1 NAFLDGSWLE
11 RWKLTCQQR
20 VKVGALSPTRSSW
33 RNGVHWRMCSKRKIV
48 WSLVMLSLFEMG
60 VGVASVT
67 LGVLELQGV
76 VQPTH
81 LSISTPIWSGVFF
94 LLCGLCGLLCA
105 KKRTGLT
112 VSSTD
117 LMGYRIQM
125 SAESFRVGLM
135 ILFSACCICGLIGG
149 ILNIQFVRAL
159 ARRTDALPSLHL
171 ASLSLACIGIGGC
184 TLSTW
189 LTCRL
194 ASSEQQRMFME
205 RELSLHHSVEMAEK
219 VKSAHG

>member
-1 NAFLDGSWLE
+1 MKGGSFPW
-11 RWKLTCQQR
+11 
-20 VKVGALSPTRSSW
+20 TRSLR
-33 RNGVHWRMCSKRKIV
+33 RNGVHWRMCSNRKIV
-48 WSLVMLSLFEMG
+48 WSLVALSLFETG

-76 VQPTH
+76 VQQTH
-81 LSISTPIWSGVFF
+81 LSTFTPIWSGVFF

-112 VSSTD
+112 
-117 LMGYRIQM
+117 
-125 SAESFRVGLM
+125 M

-159 ARRTDALPSLHL
+159 ARRMDALPSLHL
-171 ASLSLACIGIGGC
+171 ASLTLACIGIGGC

-219 VKSAHG
+219 VKNVHG